1 MFGLDFDPITGEKYK
16 TDAEKTRTS
25 LTPTMIRKIKDAVGN
40 KCEKRGCP
48 NKAYH
53 VHHIKLVSKG
63 GTNVCGNLIVL
74 CANCHSDVHSGAITQ
89 TKLKGFVK
97 NRSEKRKKEINKI
110 LRNRKKVGTEKSQS
124 STSQYSVGMPSIN
137 LLSFNPFDTSPKKRG
152 HKKKKDGDL
161 WGF

>member
-74 CANCHSDVHSGAITQ
+74 CANCHSDVHSGAMTQ
-89 TKLKGFVK
+89 TKLKGFLK
-97 NRSEKRKKEINKI
+97 NRSVRRKKAINKI
-110 LRNRKKVGTEKSQS
+110 LRNRKKVGTEKSRS
-124 STSQYSVGMPSIN
+124 STYSGDY
-137 LLSFNPFDTSPKKRG
+137 LFPF
-152 HKKKKDGDL
+152 
-161 WGF
+161 